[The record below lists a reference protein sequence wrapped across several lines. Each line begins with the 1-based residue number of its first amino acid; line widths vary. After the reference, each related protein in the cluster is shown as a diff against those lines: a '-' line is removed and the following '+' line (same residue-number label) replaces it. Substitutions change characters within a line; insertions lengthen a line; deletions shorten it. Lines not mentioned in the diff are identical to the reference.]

1 MHSLFPVVLLGLG
14 FLATSPVA
22 AAPREYSIKEE
33 ISSPRGWVKHSQP
46 HPDHNIILRIGLP
59 QPNFHVL
66 EKNLYEVSDPAQER
80 YGQHL
85 SKSEVEA
92 LVAPHPES
100 LNSVNEWL
108 GSFGFDEDSLVR
120 SPAKDWVTLKVPVS
134 LAEKML
140 DTVSFLNLASL
151 VPVLQLPI
159 HFCRPITSGSILI
172 AVITWFGLQ
181 VMVFLAIFMITS
193 TSFNPRRCS

>member
-14 FLATSPVA
+14 FFATSPVV
-22 AAPREYSIKEE
+22 AAPREYVIKEE
-33 ISSPRGWVKHSQP
+33 VSSPRGWVKQSRP
-46 HPDHNIILRIGLP
+46 PPDHNIILRIGLP
-59 QPNFHVL
+59 QPNFHLL

-100 LNSVNEWL
+100 LNLVNEWL
-108 GSFGFDEDSLVR
+108 SSFGLDEDSLVR
-120 SPAKDWVTLKVPVS
+120 SPARDWVTLKVPVI

-140 DTVSFLNLASL
+140 DTVSF
-151 VPVLQLPI
+151 
-159 HFCRPITSGSILI
+159 
-172 AVITWFGLQ
+172 
-181 VMVFLAIFMITS
+181 
-193 TSFNPRRCS
+193 